1 MNQNPV
7 GSGAKNPFET
17 GFFWVDFSSQYD
29 VEYGRELFAVK
40 RSIAVKDNSDSQFF
54 YKILNGINSN
64 NRIID
69 VDAKRDETKVLKP
82 KSSLAY

>member
-1 MNQNPV
+1 M
-7 GSGAKNPFET
+7 E
-17 GFFWVDFSSQYD
+17 
-29 VEYGRELFAVK
+29 
-40 RSIAVKDNSDSQFF
+40 DNSDSQFF

-64 NRIID
+64 NCIID

>member
-1 MNQNPV
+1 M
-7 GSGAKNPFET
+7 
-17 GFFWVDFSSQYD
+17 
-29 VEYGRELFAVK
+29 
-40 RSIAVKDNSDSQFF
+40 KDNSDSQIF

-64 NRIID
+64 NCIID

>member
-1 MNQNPV
+1 M
-7 GSGAKNPFET
+7 
-17 GFFWVDFSSQYD
+17 
-29 VEYGRELFAVK
+29 
-40 RSIAVKDNSDSQFF
+40 KDNSDSQFF

-82 KSSLAY
+82 KSSLVY